1 MSLAHIKISGAYVQ
15 VPRPVV
21 QVPCGLAGLPPLSQ
35 PSIPKLF
42 PPWLEGPSFPLP
54 QIKILHTRPRDVIAS
69 MKMSRHLQLTKALP
83 HPRITVGFLP
93 FRTIIFKAD
102 TPIPLGITK
111 AFQKGTLL
119 RIFGGKST
127 CRSSN
132 SILAFYRTP
141 LAPLSPTALP
151 SLYKRKVSPSL
162 VFPSLLECI
171 ALGFNPPPAPGAKSR
186 KNGKYWCRWWGG
198 EWL

>member
-1 MSLAHIKISGAYVQ
+1 M
-15 VPRPVV
+15 
-21 QVPCGLAGLPPLSQ
+21 QVPCGLAGLPPPSQ
-35 PSIPKLF
+35 TSIPKLF

-111 AFQKGTLL
+111 AFQKGTLS
-119 RIFGGKST
+119 RIFGGKAT

-132 SILAFYRTP
+132 SIPAFYRTP
-141 LAPLSPTALP
+141 LAPFSRQLSPHFTKERCPPLLYSQAYWSALLWGLKNP
-151 SLYKRKVSPSL
+151 PRRQVKEKRKIL
-162 VFPSLLECI
+162 V
-171 ALGFNPPPAPGAKSR
+171 
-186 KNGKYWCRWWGG
+186 
-198 EWL
+198 